1 MTSYLVVTES
11 AWEEP
16 QKYVTE
22 SYEAAQEIADYL
34 RSQQYR
40 VKIKQINDLDDR

>member
-1 MTSYLVVTES
+1 MSYMVVTES
-11 AWEEP
+11 AWEDP
-16 QKYVTE
+16 QEYSAK

-40 VKIKQINDLDDR
+40 VKIKEINDLDDR